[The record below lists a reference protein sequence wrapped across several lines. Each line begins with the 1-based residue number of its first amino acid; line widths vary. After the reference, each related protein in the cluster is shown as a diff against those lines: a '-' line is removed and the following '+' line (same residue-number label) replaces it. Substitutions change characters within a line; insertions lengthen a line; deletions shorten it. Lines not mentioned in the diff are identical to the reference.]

1 MEGLS
6 KASLRK
12 YLHWLTS
19 PKPTTQHQKQ
29 SGPVANLDEN
39 WMRDLHP
46 SLGQQAQSTE
56 LGLSQT
62 DIRWIAIILATAIA
76 SALVTGLLW

>member
-1 MEGLS
+1 
-6 KASLRK
+6 
-12 YLHWLTS
+12 
-19 PKPTTQHQKQ
+19 
-29 SGPVANLDEN
+29 VANLDEN